1 MTTSSQTPTASRV
14 QLDKAPAE
22 YLVIADDGPAID
34 DVRAGRTPERRVRY
48 VERRAV
54 DPVERQLQWDELEG
68 ACLDAEG
75 TVRLLALTA
84 VSHGHAAHVARRE
97 FAAFNAAVRM
107 GDEID
112 RHLERGER
120 GWLAI
125 RIADGGSDGVL
136 YDSSDAAEAAQE
148 HPEACTYFP
157 ISPLCPWTPR
167 MCAEHLEFMTHLRH
181 GCMVYGRPTCH

>member
-1 MTTSSQTPTASRV
+1 MIISSQTPAASRV
-14 QLDKAPAE
+14 QLDKGPAE
-22 YLVIADDGPAID
+22 YLVIVDDGPAVD
-34 DVRAGRTPERRVRY
+34 GVRAGRTPERRVLC
-48 VERRAV
+48 VERRA
-54 DPVERQLQWDELEG
+54 DHPVERQAQWNELEG
-68 ACLDAEG
+68 ACLDADG

-84 VSHGHAAHVARRE
+84 VSHGHAAHAARRE

-112 RHLERGER
+112 RHLERGAR

-125 RIADGGSDGVL
+125 RIADGSSDGEL
-136 YDSSDAAEAAQE
+136 YGDYEGAFAAQV
-148 HPEACTYFP
+148 HPEACTYLP

-167 MCAEHLEFMTHLRH
+167 MCAEHLELMTHLRH